1 MKGVFMVQKVYRI
14 TFRLDPESLEA
25 IEREVAKTG
34 ETKSNV
40 IRRAIEEYL
49 TEYQKIKGIVISKQS
64 TDEMGERVTIRIE
77 PDMLEKLN
85 EISSETGKS
94 ISELVRDAIRWSL
107 LDVATIQIPKE
118 EVYRLIRKNEDGAQK
133 TLDDYASN
141 LRP

>member
-1 MKGVFMVQKVYRI
+1 MFMVQKVYRI

-49 TEYQKIKGIVISKQS
+49 TEYPKIKNIVLSEQS

-77 PDMLEKLN
+77 PDTLEKLN

-107 LDVATIQIPKE
+107 LGVATIQIPKE
-118 EVYRLIRKNEDGAQK
+118 EVYRLIRKNEGAQK

>member
-1 MKGVFMVQKVYRI
+1 MKGVFMVQKEAKI
-14 TFRLDPESLEA
+14 TFRLDPESLAA
-25 IEREVAKTG
+25 IKRKAAETG

-107 LDVATIQIPKE
+107 LGVATIQIPKE
-118 EVYRLIRKNEDGAQK
+118 EVYRLIRKNEGAQK